1 MGGQG
6 ILAKLAKHKLPGY
19 MRFHVILGGVGFA
32 MTQPVVPAQTGA
44 IKWRSSLAGD
54 GLLLLTARWSSF
66 GVLQKYQY
74 FFDTTNFLHQNT
86 YDVLVLVGEGFY
98 LYLMKKEKT
107 ERTGKKQVGLEVT
120 VEEKELAEKVAKERG
135 LGFSALVRLLIK
147 DEARRLGIL

>member
-1 MGGQG
+1 M
-6 ILAKLAKHKLPGY
+6 I
-19 MRFHVILGGVGFA
+19 
-32 MTQPVVPAQTGA
+32 QTME
-44 IKWRSSLAGD
+44 R
-54 GLLLLTARWSSF
+54 
-66 GVLQKYQY
+66 
-74 FFDTTNFLHQNT
+74 
-86 YDVLVLVGEGFY
+86 FY